1 MTNSGS
7 GAASQAD
14 AKDAEVYAVP
24 ADQPS
29 RLVVCAETEA
39 SATTIIMH
47 AKPIAAALG
56 AELMLV
62 HVMEAHN
69 TQFLPIDPVEWELC
83 HREAEAF
90 VDALSEEHA
99 SKDFL
104 ISTKVMQGRTSD
116 QIANCVT
123 NNLVDIIALCRSDT
137 DTPGKIGQTARCVIE
152 TTGTS
157 VLMIPANS
165 NHAGEPIYR
174 KILIP
179 LDGSSRA
186 EAALPVAKKIALN
199 QGAEIVLAHA
209 VPEPYLLQVGPL
221 ENEDLTLRNT
231 LRRRNERVAHDYL
244 ARQCAQ
250 LSLCGANVRS
260 LVLVNGDARR
270 QLNQAIASEAA
281 DLVIISS
288 HGTGGHADAS
298 AGDTANF
305 LLANSTAPVLMVRRS
320 PRSSNSH
327 VHDANQS
334 SGVRQPTGAS

>member
-1 MTNSGS
+1 MTNSGI
-7 GAASQAD
+7 GAASQAN
-14 AKDAEVYAVP
+14 AKDAYAV
-24 ADQPS
+24 AAGQPS

-39 SATTIIMH
+39 SATRIIMH

-56 AELMLV
+56 AELTLV

-69 TQFLPIDPVEWELC
+69 IQFLPIDPIEWELC
-83 HREAEAF
+83 RREAEAF
-90 VDALSEEHA
+90 VDSLSEEHA

-123 NNLVDIIALCRSDT
+123 NNLVDIIALCRSDI
-137 DTPGKIGQTARCVIE
+137 DTPGKIGQNARRIIE
-152 TTGTS
+152 ATGTS

-165 NHAGEPIYR
+165 NHTEDTIYR

-179 LDGSSRA
+179 LDGSARA
-186 EAALPVAKKIALN
+186 EAALPVARKIALY

-209 VPEPYLLQVGPL
+209 VPEPYLIQIGPL
-221 ENEDLTLRNT
+221 ENEDLNLCNT
-231 LRRRNERVAHDYL
+231 LQRRNERVAHDYL
-244 ARQCAQ
+244 ARQCEQ
-250 LSLCGANVRS
+250 LRLCGANVRS

-270 QLNQAIASEAA
+270 QLSQAIASEAA

-288 HGTGGHADAS
+288 HGTGGHADAC

-327 VHDANQS
+327 VHDANKS